1 MEKAKVEDAP
11 GSHSSSLSGI
21 RLKGSVGSERRCDLM
36 VDRSMVV
43 LDEGRMTGSRMR
55 VYMSGSEADKRAMAS
70 G

>member
-1 MEKAKVEDAP
+1 
-11 GSHSSSLSGI
+11 
-21 RLKGSVGSERRCDLM
+21 M